1 MAFQS
6 LGGETCTSFSL
17 AFTREEN
24 QLLSMAYLDG
34 RTSFEQ
40 QIEKMRVLLM

>member
-34 RTSFEQ
+34 RQALSN
-40 QIEKMRVLLM
+40 KLKK